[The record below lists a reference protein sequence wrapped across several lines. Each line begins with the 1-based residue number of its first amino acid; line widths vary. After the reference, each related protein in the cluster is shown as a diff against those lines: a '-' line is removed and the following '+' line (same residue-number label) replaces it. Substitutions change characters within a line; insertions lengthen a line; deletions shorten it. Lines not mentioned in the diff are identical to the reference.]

1 MEKATEILLIHA
13 HSRTHS
19 SFFNKFVYTSFYP
32 SITLEQLI
40 SITPKSYQVDYVDER
55 YQSIDLNW
63 KGSLVGISALTPNAL
78 HAYSI
83 ADEFRKKGMTVV
95 LGGYHPSALPEEAL
109 KHADAVVIGE
119 AEISWP
125 QLLRDFENRE
135 LKPLYQSPLVDPK
148 TIPSPRR
155 LSGNY
160 PYIGVIQASRGCP
173 SQCRFCAINN
183 VEGSRFRARPIEQ
196 VIKEIQSLETE
207 RFMFAD
213 SSMTIDTHFTKQ
225 LFQEMIGLNKKFSCY
240 GNINVL
246 QGDDELLSLAKKAGC
261 ETWLI
266 GFESIN
272 QESLRHAGKST
283 NKVQDYSAGVKRIS
297 EHEMRII
304 GLFIFGFD
312 ADTPDV
318 FETTLKAIYEWKL
331 DRAAF
336 AILTP
341 FPGTELFKELEKE
354 GRILTRD
361 WAKYNLREVVFQPRN
376 LSADQ
381 LFHGRNTIVK
391 KYYSFSNC
399 LRRSIQD
406 KHLDFNQLIRRT
418 AGDLFLN
425 RYFKYIR

>member
-1 MEKATEILLIHA
+1 MEEPTKILLILA
-13 HSRTHS
+13 HSRTRS

-40 SITPKSYQVDYVDER
+40 SITPNTYTVDSVDER
-55 YQSIDLNW
+55 YQNIDLNW
-63 KGSLVGISALTPNAL
+63 KGSLVGISTLTPNAL

-83 ADEFRKKGMTVV
+83 ADEFRKKGITVV
-95 LGGYHPSALPEEAL
+95 LGGYHPSAVPEEAL
-109 KHADAVVIGE
+109 QHADAVVIGE

-125 QLLRDFENRE
+125 ELLRDFENRE
-135 LKPLYQSPLVDPK
+135 LKPFYRAPLVDPAM
-148 TIPSPRR
+148 IPSPRR
-155 LSGNY
+155 PTGNF
-160 PYIGVIQASRGCP
+160 PYIGVVQASRGCP
-173 SQCRFCAINN
+173 NQCRFCAINK

-196 VIKEIQSLETE
+196 VIEEIKSLETE

-213 SSMTIDTHFTKQ
+213 SSMTIDTHFTTQ

-240 GNINVL
+240 GNINIL
-246 QGDDELLSLAKKAGC
+246 QSDDELLSLAKKAGC

-272 QESLRHAGKST
+272 QESLHHIGKSS
-283 NKVQDYSAGVKRIS
+283 NKVQDYSSGVKKIS

-304 GLFIFGFD
+304 GLFVFGFD
-312 ADTPDV
+312 ADTPDI
-318 FETTLKAIYEWKL
+318 FETTLKAIDEWEL

-341 FPGTELFKELEKE
+341 FPGTKLFHEFEKE

-361 WAKYNLREVVFQPRN
+361 WEKYNLKEIVFQPKN
-376 LSADQ
+376 LSVDQ
-381 LFHGRNTIVK
+381 LFRGRNTIVK
-391 KYYSFSNC
+391 QYYSFSNC

-406 KHLDFNQLIRRT
+406 EHLDFNQLIRRT
-418 AGDLFLN
+418 AGDFFLN
-425 RYFKYIR
+425 RYFKYI

>member
-1 MEKATEILLIHA
+1 MEETTQILLIQA

-19 SFFNKFVYTSFYP
+19 NLFNKFVYTSFYP

-63 KGSLVGISALTPNAL
+63 KGSLVGISTLTPNAL

-83 ADEFRKKGMTVV
+83 ADEFRKKGITVV

-109 KHADAVVIGE
+109 QHADAVVIGE

-135 LKPLYQSPLVDPK
+135 LKPFYRAPLVDP
-148 TIPSPRR
+148 TMIPSPKRP
-155 LSGNY
+155 SGNF
-160 PYIGVIQASRGCP
+160 PYIGIVQASRGCP
-173 SQCRFCAINN
+173 YQCRFCAINN

-196 VIKEIQSLETE
+196 VIEEIKSLGTD

-225 LFQEMIGLNKKFSCY
+225 LFQEMIGLHKKFSCY

-246 QGDDELLSLAKKAGC
+246 QSDDELLSLAKKAGC

-272 QESLRHAGKST
+272 QESLHHIGKST
-283 NKVQDYSAGVKRIS
+283 NKVQDYSSGIKKIS
-297 EHEMRII
+297 EYEMRII

-312 ADTPDV
+312 ADTPDI
-318 FETTLKAIYEWKL
+318 FETTLKAIYEWEL

-341 FPGTELFKELEKE
+341 FPGTKLFKELGKE
-354 GRILTRD
+354 GRILTKD
-361 WAKYNLREVVFQPRN
+361 WEKYNLREVVFQPKI
-376 LSADQ
+376 LSVDQ
-381 LFHGRNTIVK
+381 LFRGRNTIVK

-418 AGDLFLN
+418 AGDFFLN
-425 RYFKYIR
+425 RYFRYI